1 MRAIYPIIFLL
12 MLAGSAILEG
22 APVRIGVSVL
32 PLESLV
38 KEIGGD
44 QVEVRSLQ
52 EEGDSCSVFEPRP
65 SAISWLSGARLFF
78 RVGAGYESVIIGKL
92 ESQFPERAI
101 KDLRSEVEVLPLE
114 NHQGHHHHG
123 HACETCHEEESTD
136 PHIWLDPV
144 RLAVLAEYIAIELGK
159 LLPESSLSFQ
169 ESAKAFQRR
178 ALAVHEALVDQFH
191 GSEGKG
197 FYIYH
202 PALGYFAQRFG
213 LQQITIAVSSQ
224 GPSARELH
232 ALIGQARRDKVK
244 TIFVQPQ
251 ESTRHAEIVAQAIGA
266 DLVTIDPMGM
276 DLLGNL
282 TRIGQALSESFGKE

>member
-1 MRAIYPIIFLL
+1 M
-12 MLAGSAILEG
+12 
-22 APVRIGVSVL
+22 
-32 PLESLV
+32 
-38 KEIGGD
+38 
-44 QVEVRSLQ
+44 
-52 EEGDSCSVFEPRP
+52 
-65 SAISWLSGARLFF
+65 
-78 RVGAGYESVIIGKL
+78 
-92 ESQFPERAI
+92 
-101 KDLRSEVEVLPLE
+101 
-114 NHQGHHHHG
+114 
-123 HACETCHEEESTD
+123 
-136 PHIWLDPV
+136 
-144 RLAVLAEYIAIELGK
+144 
-159 LLPESSLSFQ
+159 PESSLSFR
-169 ESAKAFQRR
+169 ESANAFQRR
-178 ALAVHEALVDQFH
+178 ALAVHEALENQFH